1 MCSYIHL
8 SSFILNLK
16 PALTDPSI
24 FFLTFPAHTHLLFWS
39 SAVHTSY
46 AIILP
51 PLYLIFM
58 PCLFWVHFTCEMFQ
72 VLWGQK
78 TMNTPLDILQCLGR
92 IYITEIAPC
101 ISISD
106 CTTMIYRACFICRM
120 NTWCKW
126 QIQFYKYDI
135 FP

>member
-46 AIILP
+46 AIFFASIIPYFYALFILSTFHMWNVSSSVRPKNHEYSFRYP
-51 PLYLIFM
+51 PV
-58 PCLFWVHFTCEMFQ
+58 P
-72 VLWGQK
+72 
-78 TMNTPLDILQCLGR
+78 R

-106 CTTMIYRACFICRM
+106 CTAMIYRACFICRM